1 MDSVSAGEVDED
13 VFEACATFCEIEHVP
28 VLVSREVEDL
38 RERIFFCVGFELE
51 GDAVFSA
58 GGRDISD
65 PSEGRE
71 GGFDLGFLVA
81 LFLVVLA
88 FLFLFFLS
96 ALRTGAGMCSSATA
110 GVVESLAWNSRVIGS
125 ATFVLP
131 FMYFHS

>member
-13 VFEACATFCEIEHVP
+13 VLEACATFCEIEHVP

-65 PSEGRE
+65 PGEGRE
-71 GGFDLGFLVA
+71 GGFDLGFLGVFGERQLDGSDGA
-81 LFLVVLA
+81 QVVDEV
-88 FLFLFFLS
+88 FW
-96 ALRTGAGMCSSATA
+96 
-110 GVVESLAWNSRVIGS
+110 GV
-125 ATFVLP
+125 
-131 FMYFHS
+131 